1 MGKILKS
8 AKTNAEVMS
17 LIINLDPELKAEIDL
32 PTQGESVK
40 PLGKLIIDN
49 ERYKNK
55 FINAV
60 NIIGLTVIKENRWN
74 NPWQEFT
81 DKGMLRYGQQIRE
94 LIQDLAKVFD
104 YNENY
109 SNKTKFLNTFVPD
122 VYQYM
127 HEVNFQK
134 VWATTVNESELL
146 MAFDD
151 EENGLYRFIENTI
164 SNLYET
170 YDYDKWLVDKY
181 QLCRRILDG
190 TIPSKRI
197 TATDPR
203 DILAE
208 MKAVSNKMTF
218 KSPYYNPAGVR
229 RATKFDDQYLMLDAR
244 REAITSTNV
253 LSVSYFLNEAQT
265 KTNLSLI
272 DSFSESDDERLSELL
287 GNAYVPFTDTE
298 KTALGNVLG
307 LIISRD
313 FFMDYH
319 RALDTSPELY
329 GKRQT
334 EWVNPTTLDRNIFLH
349 GQEVISTS
357 PFANCC
363 VFTSD
368 APAVSSITVSPAS
381 AVVYQGQELKLS
393 ASVVTTGFANKAVTW
408 SVVDSTTLEPVDGVT
423 INESGVLKVASTVD
437 NNVELTVTATSVFDP
452 TKSDTATISTPIVA
466 S

>member
-8 AKTNAEVMS
+8 AKSNAEVLS

-32 PTQGESVK
+32 PVQGESVK
-40 PLGKLIIDN
+40 QYGKLIVDN
-49 ERYKNK
+49 DRYKNR
-55 FINAV
+55 FINTV
-60 NIIGLTVIKENRWN
+60 NLIGLTVIKENRWE
-74 NPWQEFT
+74 NPWQSFT

-104 YNENY
+104 YNKNY
-109 SNKTKFLNTFVPD
+109 SNKTKFLESFVPD
-122 VYQYM
+122 VHQYM

-134 VWATTVNESELL
+134 VWATTINESELL

-181 QLCRRILDG
+181 VLCRRVLDG
-190 TIPSKRI
+190 TIPTRKIS
-197 TATDPR
+197 ATDPR
-203 DILAE
+203 DVLAE
-208 MKAVSNKMTF
+208 MKAISNSMTF
-218 KSPYYNPAGVR
+218 KSPKFNPAGVR
-229 RATKFDDQYLMLDAR
+229 RATRFDDQFLMLDSR

-253 LSVSYFLNEAQT
+253 LADSYFLNEAQT
-265 KTNLSLI
+265 KTNLALI
-272 DSFSESDDERLSELL
+272 DSFSESDEERLAELL
-287 GNAYVPFTDTE
+287 EDAYTPFTDDE
-298 KTALGNVLG
+298 KTTLGTALG

-319 RALDTSPELY
+319 RALDTNPDVN

-334 EWVNPTTLDRNIFLH
+334 EWVNPTTLDRNVFLH

-363 VFTSD
+363 VFTS
-368 APAVSSITVSPAS
+368 ATPSVTSVTVSPSS
-381 AVVYQGQELKLS
+381 ATVYQGQSLQMS
-393 ASVVTTGFANKAVTW
+393 ASVVTVGFANKAVTW

-423 INESGVLKVASTVD
+423 INESGLLKVASTVA
-437 NNVELTVTATSVFDP
+437 NNVELTVTAKSVYNP
-452 TKSDTATISTPIVA
+452 SVSDTATITTPTSA

>member
-1 MGKILKS
+1 MGKILKT
-8 AKTNAEVMS
+8 AKNNAEVLS

-32 PTQGESVK
+32 PVQGESVK
-40 PLGKLIIDN
+40 QYGKLIVDN
-49 ERYKNK
+49 ERYKNR
-55 FINAV
+55 FINTV
-60 NIIGLTVIKENRWN
+60 NLIGLTVIKENRWE
-74 NPWQEFT
+74 NPWQSFT

-104 YNENY
+104 YNKNY
-109 SNKTKFLNTFVPD
+109 SNKTKFLESFVPD

-134 VWATTVNESELL
+134 VWATTINESELL

-181 QLCRRILDG
+181 VLCRRILDG
-190 TIPSKRI
+190 TIPTRKIS
-197 TATDPR
+197 ATDPR
-203 DILAE
+203 DVLAE
-208 MKAVSNKMTF
+208 MKAISNSMTF
-218 KSPYYNPAGVR
+218 KSPKFNPAGVR
-229 RATKFDDQYLMLDAR
+229 RATRFDDQFLMLDSR

-253 LSVSYFLNEAQT
+253 LAVSYFLNEAQT
-265 KTNLSLI
+265 KTNLALI
-272 DSFSESDDERLSELL
+272 DSFSESDEERLAELL
-287 GNAYVPFTDTE
+287 EEAYTPFTDDE
-298 KTALGNVLG
+298 KTALGTALG

-319 RALDTSPELY
+319 RALDTNPDVN

-334 EWVNPTTLDRNIFLH
+334 EFVNPTTLDRNVFLH

-363 VFTSD
+363 VFTS
-368 APAVSSITVSPAS
+368 ATPSVTSVTVSPSS
-381 AVVYQGQELKLS
+381 ATVYQGQSLQMS
-393 ASVVTTGFANKAVTW
+393 ASVVTVGFANKAVTW

-423 INESGVLKVASTVD
+423 ITESGLLKVASTVA
-437 NNVELTVTATSVFDP
+437 NNVELTVTAKSVYDP
-452 TKSDTATISTPIVA
+452 SVSDTATIATPTSA